1 MAPSRLALTG
11 DLLAR
16 KLFLEDK
23 ADAKAAAEAKTK
35 AAAQSVSVAS
45 YPVLPPIKPLSGPF
59 SPPEWSVAPLAVKY
73 LEVSREGKTVNR
85 IALDKRTHIVGTHVS
100 CDTVC
105 EHASLSRCVDMPLY
119 SR

>member
-1 MAPSRLALTG
+1 MTGQATALPSVS
-11 DLLAR
+11 
-16 KLFLEDK
+16 K
-23 ADAKAAAEAKTK
+23 ATIVPPVSKANIVPP
-35 AAAQSVSVAS
+35 VSVAS